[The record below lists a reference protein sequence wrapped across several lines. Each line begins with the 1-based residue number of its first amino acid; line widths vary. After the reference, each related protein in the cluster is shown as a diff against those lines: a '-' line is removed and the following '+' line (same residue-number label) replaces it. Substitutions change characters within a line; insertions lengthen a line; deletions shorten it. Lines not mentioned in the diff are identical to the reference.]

1 MGLFDYFPAWF
12 DLIFFFFFL
21 FGSTFGFRICYWFD
35 LILGWIFL
43 WVHGG
48 RVGGCR
54 GGGGRR
60 WGIAMMMVVAWPWV
74 SGLRF
79 LGLPWGG
86 GVVMGF
92 SLGMFFVVV
101 VVAGRGD
108 LGFCFY
114 LSFGIYY
121 FIM

>member
-1 MGLFDYFPAWF
+1 MG
-12 DLIFFFFFL
+12 
-21 FGSTFGFRICYWFD
+21 S
-35 LILGWIFL
+35 
-43 WVHGG
+43 GG
-48 RVGGCR
+48 GVGGCC